1 MYKFLMTLIILKAA
15 VIPLKCYVASG
26 GESSLGLY
34 TNVNRKSGF
43 FGGNRAAVTAERCI
57 ITGHVQLLH
66 RGQGVIFKLLLYR
79 FCQL

>member
-1 MYKFLMTLIILKAA
+1 MTLIILKAA

-43 FGGNRAAVTAERCI
+43 FGGNRAAVTARALHHYGTRAVTASRPRCYI
-57 ITGHVQLLH
+57 
-66 RGQGVIFKLLLYR
+66 
-79 FCQL
+79 